1 LKQALDNADLA
12 VCQGGLPLDEAVLSV
27 SDVAPFFSSK
37 RAAARFVRR
46 CKLCAMAPPNTSQH
60 LEQGSLNGKVSA

>member
-1 LKQALDNADLA
+1 LKQALDNADLLFA
-12 VCQGGLPLDEAVLSV
+12 KAACRSTKQSLSV

-37 RAAARFVRR
+37 RAAARFVRP
-46 CKLCAMAPPNTSQH
+46 LQACAMAPPNTSQH